1 MKQQP
6 PFVRQK
12 VLKDRNWIQRNPR
25 TFVCLFTASSLLVLF
40 SRPLYDIFVREYPP
54 VPVDPQLP
62 K

>member
-12 VLKDRNWIQRNPR
+12 VLKDRSWVQRNPR
-25 TFVCLFTASSLLVLF
+25 TFVCLFTASSMLILF
-40 SRPLYDIFVREYPP
+40 SRPLYDIFFREYPP
-54 VPVDPQLP
+54 VPAEPQVP

>member
-6 PFVRQK
+6 PLVRQT

-25 TFVCLFTASSLLVLF
+25 TFVSLFTVSSLLVLF
-40 SRPLYDIFVREYPP
+40 SRPLYDIFFREYPP
-54 VPVDPQLP
+54 VPVEPKLP